1 MFMKKN
7 MYMKIYKIAWKIKGS
22 FGINQI
28 KSTKEK
34 SKVSMRW
41 QIPEGKKISYFLFQE
56 KKVAKSHG
64 KHWYKK
70 KTVVI
75 GVIFWVKN
83 HITLM

>member
-34 SKVSMRW
+34 SKVSMR
-41 QIPEGKKISYFLFQE
+41 
-56 KKVAKSHG
+56 
-64 KHWYKK
+64 
-70 KTVVI
+70 
-75 GVIFWVKN
+75 
-83 HITLM
+83 